1 MYTFTLPSGPEIEL
15 KEMTGIEEEVLT
27 NQRLIRSGDAV
38 NQVLKNCILRIG
50 ETTEPEMKDIT
61 TMLSGDRL
69 FTLVRLRQISL
80 GDDVELELV
89 CPTPS
94 CRAKSQLIINLNDL
108 PVIPYT
114 ESREFTFMLPGSGQ
128 KVRYCHLDGAKEKRL
143 SQMQEPTISSAMM
156 IRILDI
162 DGMAPSKKALADM
175 SMRDRSVL
183 RQDMQ
188 NTDAGIDTSITASC
202 DSCGAEIR
210 TKLEA
215 EPNFLFPGVR

>member
-15 KEMTGIEEEVLT
+15 KEMTGIEEEILT

-50 ETTEPEMKDIT
+50 DIT
-61 TMLSGDRL
+61 DPDMKEITSMLSGDRL

-80 GDDVELELV
+80 GDDMDLELV
-89 CPTPS
+89 CPNST
-94 CRAKSQLIINLNDL
+94 CRSKTDVTIYLNAL
-108 PVIPYT
+108 PVTQYT
-114 ESREFTFMLPGSGQ
+114 ESREFAFMLPGAGQ
-128 KVRYCHLDGAKEKRL
+128 KVRYCHLDGSMEKRL

-162 DGMAPSKKALADM
+162 DGIAPSKKALADM
-175 SMRDRSVL
+175 SMRDRSAL

-188 NTDAGIDTSITASC
+188 NTDAGIDTSIVASC
-202 DSCGAEIR
+202 DSCGTEIR